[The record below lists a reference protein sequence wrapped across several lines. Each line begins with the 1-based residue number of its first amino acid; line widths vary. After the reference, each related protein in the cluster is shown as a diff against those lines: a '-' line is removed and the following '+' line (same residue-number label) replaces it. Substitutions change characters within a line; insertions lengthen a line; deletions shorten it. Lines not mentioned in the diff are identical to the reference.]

1 MAELVISS
9 EDLHRAAREFAQAS
23 KDSQAVI
30 KRLEKATGVL
40 EEKWSGVTQEMFY
53 KHYREWRSQM
63 GGFAILLNGISQ
75 QLNAIADRFD
85 QADRT

>member
-1 MAELVISS
+1 VAEFLVSS
-9 EDLHRAAREFAQAS
+9 EDLHRAALEFAQAG

-40 EEKWSGVTQEMFY
+40 EDKWSGVTQETFY

-63 GGFAILLNGISQ
+63 GGFAVLLNGIAQ
-75 QLNAIADRFD
+75 QLNAIADRFE
-85 QADRT
+85 QADQT